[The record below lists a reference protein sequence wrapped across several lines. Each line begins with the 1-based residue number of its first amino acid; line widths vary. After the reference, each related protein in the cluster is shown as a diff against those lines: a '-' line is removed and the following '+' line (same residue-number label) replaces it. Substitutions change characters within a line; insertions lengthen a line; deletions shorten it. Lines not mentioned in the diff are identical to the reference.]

1 MAAPRCAV
9 LFAAYLSFGS
19 CLCSFHVPQN
29 RITGNPLFLSSYNE
43 EDSSRPSKRIRPL
56 RFSSME
62 DKVANRRIE
71 AQERREQALLDP
83 SLLTCVKFVD
93 REDMHPAT
101 KRAVLEV
108 LQLQEMTQ
116 IQAETYSI
124 ALQGSNIIGRAR
136 TGTGKTLAY
145 LLPSLER
152 LLQGDRDVYI
162 PGRTIGVLI
171 VAPTRELAQ
180 QIADQACS
188 LLTYHSSEMTVA
200 CLYGGTKMR
209 RDINLL
215 SNPSRLP
222 TILVATPGRLLEHL
236 LQTKIQ
242 GRKFSDILD
251 ATKIVVLDEM
261 DCLLGIGFQ
270 KDVSKVLSYLSRRRQ
285 TLLFSATFP
294 SSMRKLIDDVLGKDF
309 KEINCVDER
318 DATSLTNT
326 RVDQSFVFL
335 ESMEDYVWSMVE
347 IIEQEAKC
355 IKNFKIVIFL
365 PTTKLVDF
373 FFELLDSGLGLLGV
387 SRLHS
392 RMSQSARQRTSQ
404 NFRSTLQP
412 SILVTTDVS
421 SRGVDYPDVTLVV
434 QYGSPSSEDTYI
446 HRLGRTG
453 RAGRQGRGVQVVLP
467 FERRVVSKLKG
478 RGVVE
483 RPEMHQSTQGRTSL
497 EKVFRIIRSGDVS
510 LTPAAQAAYRSFLA
524 FYLERAID
532 LGLVPS
538 DIVDS
543 ANTFSR
549 AVGLRQPP
557 GLAKKTA
564 VRLGIENLVE
574 VHMEE

>member
-1 MAAPRCAV
+1 
-9 LFAAYLSFGS
+9 
-19 CLCSFHVPQN
+19 
-29 RITGNPLFLSSYNE
+29 
-43 EDSSRPSKRIRPL
+43 
-56 RFSSME
+56 
-62 DKVANRRIE
+62 
-71 AQERREQALLDP
+71 
-83 SLLTCVKFVD
+83 
-93 REDMHPAT
+93 
-101 KRAVLEV
+101 
-108 LQLQEMTQ
+108 
-116 IQAETYSI
+116 
-124 ALQGSNIIGRAR
+124 
-136 TGTGKTLAY
+136 
-145 LLPSLER
+145 
-152 LLQGDRDVYI
+152 
-162 PGRTIGVLI
+162 
-171 VAPTRELAQ
+171 
-180 QIADQACS
+180 
-188 LLTYHSSEMTVA
+188 
-200 CLYGGTKMR
+200 
-209 RDINLL
+209 
-215 SNPSRLP
+215 
-222 TILVATPGRLLEHL
+222 
-236 LQTKIQ
+236 
-242 GRKFSDILD
+242 
-251 ATKIVVLDEM
+251 
-261 DCLLGIGFQ
+261 
-270 KDVSKVLSYLSRRRQ
+270 
-285 TLLFSATFP
+285 
-294 SSMRKLIDDVLGKDF
+294 
-309 KEINCVDER
+309 
-318 DATSLTNT
+318 
-326 RVDQSFVFL
+326 
-335 ESMEDYVWSMVE
+335 MEDYVWSMVE

-510 LTPAAQAAYRSFLA
+510 LTPAAQAAYRSSLA

-538 DIVDS
+538 DIVDA

-557 GLAKKTA
+557 GLAKKLQFAWVLKT
-564 VRLGIENLVE
+564 
-574 VHMEE
+574 